1 MSTPRLARFD
11 TEIQLTDYADNL
23 NESGMTPELAIMD
36 SAGNSALATL
46 QAPGGDG
53 WGFAYYGVNNPD
65 EGTIVAA
72 EEGCTWVKPTR
83 YLSEYRGDWDSRN
96 DWKPEFPVF
105 AIVADPT

>member
-11 TEIQLTDYADNL
+11 TEIQLTNYVDTL
-23 NESGMTPELAIMD
+23 NEAGMTPELAIMD
-36 SAGNSALATL
+36 SAGSSVLATL

-65 EGTIVAA
+65 EGTIQG
-72 EEGCTWVKPTR
+72 EESGWVKPSR
-83 YLSEYRGDWDSRN
+83 YLGEYRDDWDARN

-105 AIVADPT
+105 AIVAEPK